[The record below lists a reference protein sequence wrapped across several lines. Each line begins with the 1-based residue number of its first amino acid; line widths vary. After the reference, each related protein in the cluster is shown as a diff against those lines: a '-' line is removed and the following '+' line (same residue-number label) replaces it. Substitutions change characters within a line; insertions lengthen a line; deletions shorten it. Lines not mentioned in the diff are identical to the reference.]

1 MNADLQFM
9 GEAIAEARKAWGH
22 THPNP
27 AVGAVIVQAGQV
39 VARGYTQP
47 VGGAHAEVRA
57 LNDFREQG
65 ATVDA
70 ETVLY
75 VTLEPC
81 STVGRTGAC
90 TDAILGSG
98 IRRVVIGAIDPN
110 PAHRGRGVDLLQK
123 AGVAVTTGVLEAE
136 CTDLNLIFNHWI
148 TTGMPFIAAK
158 IATTLDGRIATRG
171 GLSKWIT
178 GPKAR
183 EDVMRWRGYFPAI
196 AVGSGTVLADDPQLT
211 VRQQGVPES
220 SPQRFIFDRNL
231 VTFRDERP
239 KVYTDGFASKTVV
252 VTPEARRVA
261 AEAFSQNFGI
271 QIWSLTER
279 DGDGGI
285 QAFLDHC
292 VEAGIHG
299 VYIEGGAHL
308 LSGFLRAEA
317 LHYLFCYRAPKLL
330 GDNSAL
336 APFFGREP
344 AAMAEAVQLS
354 DVRHE
359 SLGDDQ
365 LMRGFLRYP

>member
-1 MNADLQFM
+1 MNADLKFM
-9 GEAIAEARKAWGH
+9 AEAIAAARKAWGN

-27 AVGAVIVQAGQV
+27 AVGAVIVQGDRV

-47 VGGAHAEVRA
+47 VGGDHAEIRA
-57 LNDFREQG
+57 LKDFREQG

-70 ETVLY
+70 HTVLY

-81 STVGRTGAC
+81 STEGRTGAC

-110 PAHRGRGVDLLQK
+110 PAHRGRGVALLQK
-123 AGVAVTTGVLEAE
+123 SGLSVTSGVLESE
-136 CTDLNLIFNHWI
+136 CTDLNLIFNHWVS
-148 TTGMPFIAAK
+148 TGKPFIAAK

-183 EDVMRWRGYFPAI
+183 EDVMRWRSYFPAI

-211 VRQQGVPES
+211 IRQQGEPER

-239 KVYTDGFASKTVV
+239 KVYTDGFASQTIV
-252 VTPEARRVA
+252 VTPEARRTA
-261 AEAFSQNFGI
+261 AEAFSQKFGI
-271 QIWSLTER
+271 QIWSLNEQN
-279 DGDGGI
+279 GDGGI

-292 VEAGIHG
+292 IEANIYG

-308 LSGFLRAEA
+308 LSGFLRAKA

-330 GDNSAL
+330 GDHSAL

-344 AAMAEAVQLS
+344 ASMAESVQLAE
-354 DVRHE
+354 VKHE
-359 SLGDDQ
+359 SFGDDQ

>member
-1 MNADLQFM
+1 MNPDIQFM
-9 GEAIAEARKAWGH
+9 REAISEARKAWGD

-27 AVGAVIVQAGQV
+27 AVGAVIVQAGKV

-47 VGGAHAEVRA
+47 DGGAHAEIEA
-57 LNDFREQG
+57 LADFKRQG
-65 ATVDA
+65 LQVCN

-90 TDAILGSG
+90 AQAIIDSG
-98 IRRVVIGAIDPN
+98 IRRVVVGAIDPN
-110 PAHRGRGVDLLQK
+110 PVHRGRGLDVLQD
-123 AGVAVTTGVLEAE
+123 AGLAVTSGIEEESCL
-136 CTDLNLIFNHWI
+136 DLNLIFNHWI
-148 TTGMPFIAAK
+148 TTGKPFIAAK

-196 AVGSGTVLADDPQLT
+196 AVGSGTVIADDPQLT
-211 VRQQGVPES
+211 VRRQGEPES
-220 SPQRFIFDRNL
+220 SPLRFIFDRNL
-231 VTFRDERP
+231 VTFRDQRP
-239 KVYTDGFASKTVV
+239 NVYTDGFASRTIV
-252 VTPEARRVA
+252 VTPESRRTA
-261 AEAFSQNFGI
+261 AEAFSQKFGI
-271 QIWSLTER
+271 RIWSLKEL

-292 VEAGIHG
+292 VEARIHG

-308 LSGFLRAEA
+308 LSGFLRAKA

-344 AAMAEAVQLS
+344 ATMAEAVQLTN
-354 DVRHE
+354 VKHE
-359 SLGDDQ
+359 SFGDDQ
-365 LMRGFLRYP
+365 LMRGYLNYP

>member
-1 MNADLQFM
+1 MNLDIQFM
-9 GEAIAEARKAWGH
+9 REALAEARKAWGD

-27 AVGAVIVQAGQV
+27 AVGAVIVRDGQV

-47 VGGAHAEVRA
+47 AGGAHAEVCA
-57 LNDFREQG
+57 LEDFRARGLEVSDQ
-65 ATVDA
+65 
-70 ETVLY
+70 TVLY

-81 STVGRTGAC
+81 STIGRTGAC
-90 TDAILGSG
+90 TDAIIESG

-110 PAHRGRGVDLLQK
+110 PAHKGRGVDILQK
-123 AGVAVTTGVLEAE
+123 AGVSVKTGVLEDE
-136 CTDLNLIFNHWI
+136 CQDLNLIFNHWI
-148 TTGMPFIAAK
+148 TTGKPFIAAK

-178 GPKAR
+178 GPRAR

-196 AVGSGTVLADDPQLT
+196 AVGSGTVLADNPRLT
-211 VRQQGVPES
+211 VRRQGESES

-239 KVYTDGFASKTVV
+239 NVYTDGFASQTIV
-252 VTPEARRVA
+252 VTPESRRTA
-261 AEAFSQNFGI
+261 AEAFSQKFGI
-271 QIWSLTER
+271 SIWSLGEC

-292 VEAGIHG
+292 IEARIYG

-308 LSGFLRAEA
+308 LSGFLRAQA

-330 GDNSAL
+330 GDNAAL

-344 AAMAEAVQLS
+344 ATMAEAVQLAE
-354 DVRHE
+354 VKHE
-359 SLGDDQ
+359 SFGDDQ
-365 LMRGFLRYP
+365 LMRGFVRYP